1 MVLLFQ
7 RYLATK
13 IQFTHAGTKRPPAA
27 VAAAAA
33 AAAVPSAVAVAAVES
48 AIAAAAVNT
57 AAYPFYELRNQPPRG
72 PRLVSAFD
80 LLCPLWGGGASRFR
94 AFPSSEGAY
103 FTVYVSLA
111 LFSTLNVL

>member
-7 RYLATK
+7 WYLATK

-33 AAAVPSAVAVAAVES
+33 AAAVPSAPALAAVES

-57 AAYPFYELRNQPPRG
+57 AAYAAYPFYELLNQPSCG
-72 PRLVSAFD
+72 PRLVSPFD
-80 LLCPLWGGGASRFR
+80 LLCGGG
-94 AFPSSEGAY
+94 G
-103 FTVYVSLA
+103 VSIP
-111 LFSTLNVL
+111 

>member
-57 AAYPFYELRNQPPRG
+57 AAYPFYELRNQPPRASRAS
-72 PRLVSAFD
+72 PRECAFD
-80 LLCPLWGGGASRFR
+80 LLCGAEGSRFR

-111 LFSTLNVL
+111 FFSTLNVL

>member
-13 IQFTHAGTKRPPAA
+13 IQFTHAGTKRPTAA

-33 AAAVPSAVAVAAVES
+33 AAAVPSAPAVAAVES

-57 AAYPFYELRNQPPRG
+57 AAYPLYELRNQPPRG

-80 LLCPLWGGGASRFR
+80 LLCGGG
-94 AFPSSEGAY
+94 G
-103 FTVYVSLA
+103 VSLP
-111 LFSTLNVL
+111 